1 MVGRGDSTFK
11 LGCSREHLDLQNK
24 CIDTCQKIYVLN
36 YYYILITL
44 KKILNTVIWELQG
57 FEFNNTKINALR
69 LQYFY
74 NNFVTNSRKL
84 LLILIWT

>member
-44 KKILNTVIWELQG
+44 KKILNTVI
-57 FEFNNTKINALR
+57 
-69 LQYFY
+69 
-74 NNFVTNSRKL
+74 
-84 LLILIWT
+84 